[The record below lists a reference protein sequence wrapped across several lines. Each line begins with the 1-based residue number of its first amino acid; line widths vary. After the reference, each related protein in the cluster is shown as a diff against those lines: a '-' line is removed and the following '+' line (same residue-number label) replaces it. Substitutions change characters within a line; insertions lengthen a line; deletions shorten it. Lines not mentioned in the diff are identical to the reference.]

1 MPHRSIGVQVASK
14 CRGARRKLPSAAAS
28 QHKVS
33 TVKPT
38 TNKFN
43 MTQRERETA
52 PSKFNSRFIRRFG
65 VCSGLSRCSAAGALD
80 ATRAHSSTKCDAAAQ
95 ECKAHTKLVKIC
107 DIPGFLTPTFK
118 PGQHETARFCPYT
131 SHTHMSHPQHH
142 ITDTVTHTIGTLH
155 SVHTTHDRSAFFRP
169 RVVFPCQ
176 RSVGGGQES
185 AGSAAHMPCFLHST
199 TAAR

>member
-14 CRGARRKLPSAAAS
+14 CRGTRRKLPSAAAS

-80 ATRAHSSTKCDAAAQ
+80 ATRGTQLNEMRRSSAGVQGPHKTSKNMRYSWILDPNIQ
-95 ECKAHTKLVKIC
+95 TR
-107 DIPGFLTPTFK
+107 PTRDSAIL
-118 PGQHETARFCPYT
+118 PVHQP
-131 SHTHMSHPQHH
+131 HTHESPTTPHH
-142 ITDTVTHTIGTLH
+142 
-155 SVHTTHDRSAFFRP
+155 
-169 RVVFPCQ
+169 
-176 RSVGGGQES
+176 
-185 AGSAAHMPCFLHST
+185 
-199 TAAR
+199 